1 MSRKQSGVQT
11 TCPVSQEIPTPAGG
25 VRLETFIP
33 WTLVSRRVR
42 REVITP
48 LDAPQEFAVEAGGE
62 REAREVAQDSALLRA
77 LGLAHHWQRLLDEG
91 RYRTMTEIAA
101 AEDMD
106 LGQACRVAQLARLA
120 PHVVERCLGSQGSG
134 LALEPLVRHKLP
146 ILWQAQQERTSR
158 DHRGQPS
165 G

>member
-11 TCPVSQEIPTPAGG
+11 AHPVSREIQTPAGG

-33 WTLVSRRVR
+33 WTLVRRGVR

-48 LDAPQEFAVEAGGE
+48 LDAPQEFVMEAGRE
-62 REAREVAQDSALLRA
+62 REAREVAQDSTLVRA

-101 AEDMD
+101 AEGID
-106 LGQACRVAQLARLA
+106 LGQVSRVAQLARLA
-120 PHVVERCLGSQGSG
+120 PDLVEGCMASHTGGPT
-134 LALEPLVRHKLP
+134 LEPLVRGKLP
-146 ILWQAQQERTSR
+146 ALWQAQRGRVSR
-158 DHRGQPS
+158 DQRHRQAG
-165 G
+165 